1 VAPSGVSMASTLSRS
16 AYANVQS
23 LVGEKTI
30 LSSSDIRRMKESAM
44 DEAELEKKRLAATK
58 SAKAA
63 SEQKAAERKAK
74 MLELEAQRKLAIP
87 PSEVEQQQQQEKA
100 ALLSASDRQMAE
112 ELDDV
117 KKMNQMM
124 LYAKVVTIRN
134 AQLNE
139 KKVIQKERLEEERRL
154 DTIMEVER
162 LKSLKMYAERESRRK
177 EDQRNGAA
185 VITNQ
190 MRERERERVRQL
202 ELQDQEREAMLR
214 QNAEIK
220 EEEVRQGVLKKD
232 AGKKLLEEVAASNAE
247 QIALKKKAGEQEKEE
262 DRRIAMYLREKEQR
276 DQKRMQEEE
285 AIKAEKERETAR
297 LRAMQEKMK
306 DKAAEMDALRAKR
319 AAEEAER
326 QWRKQQQLA
335 AERESTILSSLDAAR
350 EAQKLEKERRLIEQA
365 QQEKEEFDRILRVQR
380 EAEESER
387 SGKLKK
393 LHAAHEHMEEL
404 QAQILMNAEVR
415 KKNRMDFLDEG
426 VQQRARMEAGR
437 LKLEGIKAEKL
448 ATLHGNG
455 VPEKYTVDLANKKF
469 S

>member
-1 VAPSGVSMASTLSRS
+1 MSRS
-16 AYANVQS
+16 QYANVQA
-23 LVGEKTI
+23 LVGDTKSV
-30 LSSSDIRRMKESAM
+30 LSASELSRMRDIAM
-44 DEAELEKKRLAATK
+44 PEADRQAALAAARM
-58 SAKAA
+58 SAQAGKQARA
-63 SEQKAAERKAK
+63 KERKEK
-74 MLELEAQRKLAIP
+74 MVELEAQRKLMVP
-87 PSEVEQQQQQEKA
+87 PSEIEQQQSAEKA
-100 ALLSASDRQMAE
+100 AMLSAADRQIAE

-124 LYAKVVTIRN
+124 LYSKVVTIRD

-139 KKVIQKERLEEERRL
+139 KKTIQKERLEEERRL

-162 LKSLKMYAERESRRK
+162 LKALKMYEERESRRK
-177 EDQRNGAA
+177 EDQKNGAQ
-185 VITNQ
+185 VIINQ

-214 QNAEIK
+214 QNHQMKEDEIK
-220 EEEVRQGVLKKD
+220 QVVQKKES
-232 AGKKLLEEVAASNAE
+232 GKKLLEQVAASNAE
-247 QIALKKKAGEQEKEE
+247 QIELKKKEKDKEIEEEQ
-262 DRRIAMYLREKEQR
+262 RIAMYLREKEMR

-285 AIKAEKERETAR
+285 AVKAERERETAR

-306 DKAAEMDALRAKR
+306 DKQAELDALRAKR

-335 AERESTILSSLDAAR
+335 AEREATILKSLDHAR

-380 EAEESER
+380 EAEEVEHH
-387 SGKLKK
+387 GKTKK
-393 LHAAHEHMEEL
+393 LMAAHEHMEEL

-437 LKLEGIKAEKL
+437 LKLEGIKSEKL
-448 ATLHGNG
+448 KSLQGAG
-455 VPEKYTVDLANKKF
+455 VPAKYTVDLANKKF
-469 S
+469 T